1 MTHLQF
7 QDAKMLTLPSFQST
21 FAKTKGEIIH
31 QGPKTSALFSSLD
44 KLLTGKQ
51 KKKRY
56 PKSFKDF
63 HKGSEMVVQMV
74 D

>member
-44 KLLTGKQ
+44 KILTG

-56 PKSFKDF
+56 TKYFKDF

>member
-51 KKKRY
+51 KKDTRSPLKI
-56 PKSFKDF
+56 FI
-63 HKGSEMVVQMV
+63 KGLKWWYKW
-74 D
+74 

>member
-44 KLLTGKQ
+44 KILTGKQ
-51 KKKRY
+51 KKKDTRSTL
-56 PKSFKDF
+56 KIFI
-63 HKGSEMVVQMV
+63 KGLKWWYKW
-74 D
+74 